1 MLQYCAFLFS
11 LYSPFFLNL
20 VRKIIIIKRKQQN
33 IYPFI
38 HSLDILNI
46 VTRTENY
53 MKMICSY
60 TKYRP
65 KKRNKFKI
73 NQSPEEYESL
83 VHLQCPK
90 MYFYTEHCHQLKL
103 QSVLNIDIC
112 YCNEGCRELRLQLDM
127 ISFWYNEA
135 QRKERQSTRSLKC
148 FTEAQ
153 MFVRKSELCKSLS
166 LN

>member
-60 TKYRP
+60 TKYRH
-65 KKRNKFKI
+65 KERNTFKI

-90 MYFYTEHCHQLKL
+90 MYFYIDHCHQLKL

-112 YCNEGCRELRLQLDM
+112 YCDVDCCEVSLQLDM
-127 ISFWYNEA
+127 IPFWYSEA
-135 QRKERQSTRSLKC
+135 QRKERQPLD
-148 FTEAQ
+148 
-153 MFVRKSELCKSLS
+153 L
-166 LN
+166 

>member
-1 MLQYCAFLFS
+1 MLQHCAFLFS

-38 HSLDILNI
+38 HSLDTLKI

-60 TKYRP
+60 TKYRH
-65 KKRNKFKI
+65 KERNKFKI
-73 NQSPEEYESL
+73 NQFPEEYESL

-90 MYFYTEHCHQLKL
+90 MCFYIEHCHQFKL
-103 QSVLNIDIC
+103 QTVLNIDIC
-112 YCNEGCRELRLQLDM
+112 YRDVDCCEVTLQLDLIPHFGTM
-127 ISFWYNEA
+127 RHREKRAEHQTSAIF
-135 QRKERQSTRSLKC
+135 
-148 FTEAQ
+148 
-153 MFVRKSELCKSLS
+153 
-166 LN
+166 